1 MEVLARTSYLNMS
14 VRRFRL
20 ELGFLSGSGGVG
32 NVAEVAA
39 VERPGEGDIGKGNVG
54 SSLSSPS
61 VILPKMSLL
70 TS

>member
-1 MEVLARTSYLNMS
+1 MEALARTSYLNLS
-14 VRRFRL
+14 VKRFRL
-20 ELGFLSGSGGVG
+20 ELGFLSGAGGVG

-39 VERPGEGDIGKGNVG
+39 VERPGEGDIGKGDVG

-61 VILPKMSLL
+61 VMLPKMSLL

>member
-14 VRRFRL
+14 VKCFRL
-20 ELGFLSGSGGVG
+20 QLGFLSGAGGVE
-32 NVAEVAA
+32 NIAEVAV
-39 VERPGEGDIGKGNVG
+39 VERPGEGDIGKGEVG

-61 VILPKMSLL
+61 VMLPKMSLL